1 MNCFRLTTLTVMQCA
16 AASQSPV
23 NHCALVLLRDL
34 GRQRVNASTAT
45 HLSPSVDSSFVL
57 RHGPISNS
65 SASPSYRTPRRD
77 ISVLYLGPYFAHR
90 VSTSMCLRLARSR
103 FLISPLCLS
112 LASLRLTA
120 HIHFS
125 PYTTFGRP
133 CLCLWDLFR
142 PMPAIGSGYDCW
154 NAHARRAF

>member
-1 MNCFRLTTLTVMQCA
+1 MQKLRYKEADVLRTEVTVILLRKILRIWHLVGGLRGVSWWFAEDMNCFRLTTLTVMQCA

-90 VSTSMCLRLARSR
+90 VSTSMCLRLARSSHQYSYT
-103 FLISPLCLS
+103 FL
-112 LASLRLTA
+112 
-120 HIHFS
+120 
-125 PYTTFGRP
+125 FG
-133 CLCLWDLFR
+133 
-142 PMPAIGSGYDCW
+142 
-154 NAHARRAF
+154 AF